1 MERLFSD
8 SEVFK
13 KGRPNTITNEQKK
26 QLIRSIA
33 NDILSYDY
41 SKSDI
46 DEIEDD
52 MDMIFPFNQTGFE
65 LAKELDSYLA
75 NAEYDFTIDFI
86 DFLGHLSF
94 RVDDVKEENVKL
106 WVKAHDIKP
115 KFEDKSKLRVKD
127 SMIGTRFREGDE
139 IFINYHYPETAVY
152 VVDKDPDKKGGTLIA
167 YEKIELYCELLK
179 D

>member
-8 SEVFK
+8 SEVFT
-13 KGRPNTITNEQKK
+13 KGRPNSITNEQKK

-33 NDILSYDY
+33 DDIFSYDY
-41 SKSDI
+41 SRSDI

-75 NAEYDFTIDFI
+75 NAEYDFNPDFI
-86 DFLGHLSF
+86 EFLEDLSLK
-94 RVDDVKEENVKL
+94 VDDAKEENVKL

-115 KFEDKSKLRVKD
+115 KLKDKSKLRVNEGI
-127 SMIGTRFREGDE
+127 IGTRFREGDE
-139 IFINYHYPETAVY
+139 IFINYHYLETAVY
-152 VVDKDPDKKGGTLIA
+152 VVDKDPDRKGGTLID